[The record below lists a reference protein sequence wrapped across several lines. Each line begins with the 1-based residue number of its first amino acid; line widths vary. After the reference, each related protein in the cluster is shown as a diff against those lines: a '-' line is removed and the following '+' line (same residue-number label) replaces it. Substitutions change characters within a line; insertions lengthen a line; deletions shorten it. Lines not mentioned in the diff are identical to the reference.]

1 MKTGSKQLMRMFALL
16 VMLNLTVNT
25 NAYSQVTDCETKLR
39 EAKQNAVASE
49 LKSLEKDTII
59 NAQKILIQVQN
70 EEISKS
76 DSVYIECLGENKRI
90 SEALITQEK
99 KTKRNRRLAIFG
111 GVAVVAEGLLIYFIA
126 K

>member
-1 MKTGSKQLMRMFALL
+1 
-16 VMLNLTVNT
+16 MLNLTVNT